1 MSTMMCEPLSKS
13 KPVPFSIDASNSSNT
28 NILYYNSKEL
38 NDYDPVFYYGCKT
51 KPRNIISKKNIPE
64 SDYLYANLKSKEWN
78 ISSADCKKAQLLIS
92 QSWVDKHCFKMCDRV
107 ESKVIIQPKENIIK
121 EIVENNSEV
130 VENNSEVVENNSE
143 NVENIEEAP
152 KILILKDSEKFC
164 DNHGN
169 ILEIET
175 RGEKNRN
182 KVFFKLKDVSK
193 CFEMNYLDSTILQK
207 DKGYHH
213 TTDYKTFFIRKYL
226 SKEQPP
232 TIKKCLYLTYHGLLR
247 VLFVSRN
254 KNVKRFQDWAE
265 ENLFTIQM
273 GTKEEKMKLSANI
286 LNVSPKNIRA
296 VFETYANKF
305 PCIYLLC
312 LGKVKDLRETFN
324 IDALVDGELN
334 VYKYGFTDDL
344 GRRIGEHDSK
354 YGKMKNVVLTL
365 STFHIIDAKY
375 TSEAEHE
382 IREICTAFEKK
393 LNVDGFKE
401 LVVLNEK
408 EFVQIKKQYKYI
420 GNEFAGA
427 TLELQ
432 SQITELKEKI
442 KEYES
447 EIAHMKI
454 VHKNELLEKDMMLQ
468 REIHEKHNLKSQL
481 DTNQIIFNL
490 EKQNYILQLQL
501 VAK

>member
-1 MSTMMCEPLSKS
+1 MSTMSEPISKS
-13 KPVPFSIDASNSSNT
+13 KPVPFSIDASSNSNT

-64 SDYLYANLKSKEWN
+64 SDYIYANLKSKEWN

-92 QSWVDKHCFKMCDRV
+92 QSWVDKHFFKMVDIV
-107 ESKVIIQPKENIIK
+107 ESKLIIQPQ
-121 EIVENNSEV
+121 ENNIE
-130 VENNSEVVENNSE
+130 ED
-143 NVENIEEAP
+143 VENIEEAP
-152 KILILKDSEKFC
+152 KILLLKDSEKFC
-164 DNHGN
+164 DNDGN
-169 ILEIET
+169 IFDIET

-182 KVFFKLKDVSK
+182 KVFFKVKDVSK

-324 IDALVDGELN
+324 IDVLVDGELN

-382 IREICTAFEKK
+382 IREICNAFEKK

-401 LVVLNEK
+401 LIALNDK

-468 REIHEKHNLKSQL
+468 REIHEKNNLKSQL